1 MKSFVKVKHFAI
13 MLLLC
18 LFFYQGKAQQ
28 KFTKTA
34 AQLAE
39 IKKLKAKVEANPS
52 DMKAHENYI
61 WAYNPDDSSLTVQY
75 QIWMKQ
81 FPKNYI
87 VPFAIG
93 QILENRENTNAAEF
107 LLQASALKPD
117 NAAIWT
123 SLAGTTYMTNDTVK
137 RKIYLQKAAQLEPK
151 NPKYVF
157 NYILSLKDTDP
168 EKYDSLSID
177 IARKFPDDEVGI
189 EALSLLAQKTTVP
202 QEKIAYYKQIFNR
215 KTNHKSG
222 WFVGAMEYYSDILLQ
237 TDPAQAFELGTA
249 IILDNNLYLDLWH
262 ERLVVA
268 DAFLKA
274 KASLET
280 QKPNDAIVL
289 LNKVRLRNQVLGR
302 VIGVEEYLN
311 LFKAEALDSAKL
323 FKAAYDTVAV
333 YYSKNPS
340 EKLQSALYKYG
351 KQSGMD
357 SATVNNDVALK
368 RSSRAKQ
375 ATEFSLESYTDGFKK
390 SLSDYRGK
398 VVLLTYWFP
407 GCGPCRGEF
416 PHFESVLKKFNRNDV
431 AYLGLNVEPA
441 QDTAVMPFLKDSGF
455 SFTPLH
461 DSRGRMKG
469 NLDDANSEPTNFLID
484 RNGRVVFSKFR
495 INAENEK
502 TLELMIKELLA
513 AK

>member
-1 MKSFVKVKHFAI
+1 MKKFFDQQKFLLI
-13 MLLLC
+13 LLLC
-18 LFFYQGKAQQ
+18 LFIFKVNGQGK
-28 KFTKTA
+28 FEKTSS
-34 AQLAE
+34 QWAE
-39 IKKLKAKVEANPS
+39 IKKLKAKVEAEPL

-61 WAYNPDDSSLTVQY
+61 WAYNPDDPSLVGQY
-75 QIWMKQ
+75 RIWMKQ

-107 LLQASALKPD
+107 LLQACALKPD

-151 NPKYVF
+151 NSKYVF

-189 EALSLLAQKTTVP
+189 EALSLLAQKATVP
-202 QEKIAYYKQIFNR
+202 QEKIAYFKQIFNR
-215 KTNHKSG
+215 KTNHKSD
-222 WFVGAMEYYSDILLQ
+222 WYVGAMEYYSDILLQ

-274 KASLET
+274 KASLDT
-280 QKPNDAIVL
+280 RKPNDAIAL
-289 LNKVRLRNQVLGR
+289 LNKVRLRNQILGR

-351 KQSGMD
+351 KESGMD
-357 SATVNNDVALK
+357 SAAVNTNIALK
-368 RSSRAKQ
+368 RSNQAKQ
-375 ATEFSLESYTDGFKK
+375 ATEFSLNNYTDGSKK

-407 GCGPCRGEF
+407 GCSPCRTEF
-416 PHFESVLKKFNRNDV
+416 PHFEAVLKKFNKSDV
-431 AYLGLNVEPA
+431 AYLGLNLQPS
-441 QDTAVMPFLKDSGF
+441 QDDAVIPFLKESGY

-461 DSRGRMKG
+461 DSLGRGKG
-469 NLDDANSEPTNFLID
+469 NLPADGAPTNYLID
-484 RNGRVVFSKFR
+484 QKGRIIFSKFR
-495 INAENEK
+495 IDAENEK

-513 AK
+513 EK